1 MQAREEQD
9 RSQRSA
15 QEQLAEI
22 QTQFQSMKVC
32 ISFVCSVQS
41 RSLKAVEPW
50 WPRLGP
56 PPSSKLVAGR
66 QQ

>member
-15 QEQLAEI
+15 QEQLAEL

-32 ISFVCSVQS
+32 ICSALLGFRVRGRS
-41 RSLKAVEPW
+41 RV
-50 WPRLGP
+50 
-56 PPSSKLVAGR
+56 
-66 QQ
+66 